1 MTLLKYAFLADPDPL
16 QAGGTATLTLIV
28 SNPGGQV
35 VTVDSIVVTLPVG
48 TNAKDLTAD
57 ASGIQSQLP
66 PGWGVSQSGGELTLR
81 PATPEAARVARSGL
95 AFVFAR
101 IQLNAEPGT
110 VAVAIDE
117 TASSAADPAPK
128 PRTATLTLDK
138 FPRQF
143 ALGGLA
149 VNPLR
154 VEPGGSATLTWSGS
168 PADYSLYY
176 DPGTAPV
183 DVRVG
188 STGPYVARDLERPA
202 GVTFTLRV
210 SVTVPGQDQPLL
222 LQRQVHVDVAAVAI
236 DNFQASPPT
245 VGPNGLTRLSWRTSN
260 ATSVTLDPGNHK
272 VPAKGAR
279 YVTVAPGAGPFTL
292 TVRGSQPQWSAQQ
305 QRTVSIDPAIVATE
319 AGYVQIGRKGDDG
332 ANGEARSPIG
342 QDGGDGQAGG
352 DTSFTARIPPLDPSS
367 RPERVLPIRVVG
379 GDGGR
384 GGNGGAGWKAGN
396 GGNGRPGGNAT
407 AHLTI
412 DDTLP
417 PVQYLVQVAGGAGGK
432 GGSGGV
438 ALWVPGSKA
447 GLSAPDGVVL
457 ALTFEDA
464 AAPAEALAHVAAASW
479 ALQCAPDPL
488 PAGAPAA
495 ALTLVGIAAG
505 STVVVALPIGP
516 GTEDLTADPAG
527 IVATAPAGWEVAAD
541 GGVFTFT
548 APADTVDALDADAVD
563 SDAVDADA
571 ADADMVDTDTM
582 HTDGA
587 DAGHAVFTFTGIR
600 VNDVP
605 GTCEIRV
612 DGQALPLPKFPP
624 GFSASPL
631 VAVPARVDAGGAATL
646 MWSGAPAEYEL
657 RWDPGTGPVRQAVP
671 SAGSLVIDGLSSAPG
686 VAFTLTITL
695 PGGLVLERRAF
706 VEIAE

>member
-1 MTLLKYAFLADPDPL
+1 MTLLAYAFLADPDPL
-16 QAGGTATLTLIV
+16 QAGGMATLTLIV
-28 SNPGGQV
+28 SNPAGQV
-35 VTVDSIVVTLPVG
+35 VTVGSIVVTLPVG

-66 PGWGVSQSGGELTLR
+66 PGWGIGQSGGELTLR
-81 PATPEAARVARSGL
+81 PTTPEAARVAGSGL

-117 TASSAADPAPK
+117 TASSAAEPAPT

-143 ALGGLA
+143 ALGGLSVA
-149 VNPLR
+149 PLR

-168 PADYSLYY
+168 PADYALYY
-176 DPGTAPV
+176 DPGSAPV
-183 DVRVG
+183 DLRVG
-188 STGPYVARDLERPA
+188 SAGPYVATDLQRPA

-210 SVTVPGQDQPLL
+210 SVTVPGQDLPLL
-222 LQRQVHVDVAAVAI
+222 LQRQVHVDVAAVTI

-245 VGPNGLTRLSWRTSN
+245 VGPHGLTRLSWRTSN
-260 ATSVTLDPGNHK
+260 AASVTLDPGNQA
-272 VPAKGAR
+272 VPASGAR
-279 YVTVAPGAGPFTL
+279 YVIVAPGAGPFTL
-292 TVRGSQPQWSAQQ
+292 TARGSQPRWSAQQ

-319 AGYVQIGRKGDDG
+319 AGYVQTGRKGDDG
-332 ANGEARSPIG
+332 VDGPGGWPRGTNGT
-342 QDGGDGQAGG
+342 DGQPGKDA
-352 DTSFTARIPPLDPSS
+352 SLTARIPPLDPSS
-367 RPERVLPIRVVG
+367 RPARVLPIRVTG

-384 GGNGGAGWKAGN
+384 GGEGGRGGYLGGN

-417 PVQYLVQVAGGAGGK
+417 PVQYLVQAAGGK
-432 GGSGGV
+432 GGGG
-438 ALWVPGSKA
+438 GKGGKA
-447 GLSAPDGVVL
+447 GIAFDNPGKDGVGAPDGVVL
-457 ALTFEDA
+457 ALTFQDA
-464 AAPAEALAHVAAASW
+464 AAAAEALAHAASASW

-488 PAGAPAA
+488 HAGAPAA
-495 ALTLVGIAAG
+495 ALTLVGTAAG
-505 STVVVALPIGP
+505 SAVVVALPIGP
-516 GTEDLTADPAG
+516 GAEDLTADPAG
-527 IVATAPAGWEVAAD
+527 IVATAPAGWRVAAD

-548 APADTVDALDADAVD
+548 APDDKASDAADADAVEVDAVD
-563 SDAVDADA
+563 SDAVDA
-571 ADADMVDTDTM
+571 
-582 HTDGA
+582 GA
-587 DAGHAVFTFTGIR
+587 AVFTFRGIR

-605 GTCEIRV
+605 GTCAIRV
-612 DGQALPLPKFPP
+612 DGEALPLPKVPP
-624 GFSASPL
+624 GFSVSPL

-671 SAGSLVIDGLSSAPG
+671 SAGSLVIDGLDAAPG
-686 VAFTLTITL
+686 VAFVLAITL

-706 VEIAE
+706 VGVTE